1 MDRTRPQSFNPRSA
15 WLSAESM
22 VFSALLLI
30 LGGVSAYLWQDH
42 GSGLDTHGV
51 MLLGGFFVVGA
62 ALSVRLYHE
71 SGKRRIAEFQQAR
84 VRKQLGA
91 VMDQL
96 PALLWTTDRRLQ
108 VTSASGAA
116 LGILSPEQTTVA
128 DCDAATLFASSK
140 GVRPVIEAHR
150 KALDGEASQLQI
162 EANGSLLGCRLEP
175 MRNAAGTIVGCLGVG
190 MDITELKSAEL
201 ALSKSEERYRDLVDN
216 SEGYI
221 CTHDLDGVVLSVN
234 PAAAAS
240 IGLPQGQ
247 CVGHS
252 MSEFLMPEV
261 REHFP
266 LYLHKIKT
274 EGSATGL
281 MRIMNKTGQERIWHY
296 FNTLAHDAAGE
307 DYVVGHAHDVTERVQ
322 AERKLRQSEQ
332 RFRDFAETAADFF
345 WEQDANLRFTYV
357 SKRSFEVMGISW
369 RDLIGASWDEL
380 LSVHGHPDGS
390 WEKDLRSM
398 ATHGPLDDVE
408 LKWTRPDGETRVMR
422 LGGRP
427 VYDGSG
433 VFSGYRG
440 VSRDVTQSHQLT
452 EQIAYQASH
461 DHLTGLLNRRE
472 FEARVQDAVTNA
484 IERGSQ
490 HAVCYMDLDQFKLV
504 NDTAGHGAGDEL
516 LRSLVEFLQHL
527 IRRGDTLA
535 RLGGDEFGLLLENC
549 TQANAVELAQSIV
562 DCVRRFRFS
571 WKDQNFTIGISVGV
585 APIRADTESAIQVMS
600 QSDVACY
607 TAKDLGRNR
616 IHIYDATDSEPARLH
631 EELFQAADLHEA
643 LAEDRFEIHAQ
654 PMYYLGKQEKRLHH
668 YELLIRLVDKSG
680 NLVAPGKFLP
690 AAERYGMMSAVDRW
704 VVKYTCRTFG
714 SKFQLPPDVGLSLNL
729 SRSSLLDE
737 SLIDEI
743 IQEINQ
749 SPLSGN
755 QICFDISESTVSLNP
770 NETLRMI
777 VKLKSTGCEVALDDF
792 GSGLSSFAYLKS
804 LPVEY
809 LKIDGAF
816 IQDMASDSID
826 RSMITMINDVGHMIG
841 TKTVAKSVETEE
853 NMLALRKLGID
864 FVQGYYFGRPA
875 PVDEMFK
882 TTPQL
887 RSVSG

>member
-1 MDRTRPQSFNPRSA
+1 MDRTQPDNTKTRTSLVSIESA
-15 WLSAESM
+15 

-30 LGGVSAYLWQDH
+30 LGVVSLYFWSDH
-42 GSGLDTHGV
+42 A
-51 MLLGGFFVVGA
+51 GGFGLRDGLLSGGFLVVGA
-62 ALSVRLYHE
+62 ALLVRLYHE
-71 SGKRRIAEFQQAR
+71 SGKLRIAEFQQAR
-84 VRKQLGA
+84 IRKQLGA

-96 PALLWTTDRRLQ
+96 PALLWTTDRSLQ
-108 VTSASGAA
+108 ITSASGAA
-116 LGILSPEQTTVA
+116 LGTIHAQETALGGH
-128 DCDAATLFASSK
+128 DAATLFAGTE
-140 GVRPVIEAHR
+140 GVQLVVEAHR
-150 KALDGEASQLQI
+150 KALDGGASKLTI
-162 EANGSLLGCRLEP
+162 DADGALLECRIEP
-175 MRNAAGTIVGCLGVG
+175 MRDPAGLIVGCLGVG
-190 MDITELKSAEL
+190 MDITERKVAEV
-201 ALSKSEERYRDLVDN
+201 ALRKSEERYRDLVDN
-216 SEGYI
+216 SQGYI
-221 CTHDLDGVVLSVN
+221 CTHDLDGVILSAN

-240 IGLPQGQ
+240 IGRPQDE
-247 CVGHS
+247 CVGHA
-252 MSEFLMPEV
+252 MSEFLVPEV

-266 LYLHKIKT
+266 RYLYKIKT
-274 EGSATGL
+274 KGSATGL
-281 MRIMNKTGQERIWHY
+281 MRIMNKSGQERIWHY

-307 DYVVGHAHDVTERVQ
+307 GYVVGHAHDVTDRVK
-322 AERKLRQSEQ
+322 AERGLRQSEQ

-357 SKRSFEVMGISW
+357 SKRSFGVMGISW

-380 LSVHGHPDGS
+380 LSVHGNPDGT
-390 WEKDLRSM
+390 WQQDLRGM
-398 ATHGPLDDVE
+398 ATHAPLDDVE
-408 LKWTRPDGETRVMR
+408 LKWTRPDGEARVMR

-427 VYDGSG
+427 VYDEFGT
-433 VFSGYRG
+433 FSGYRG

-461 DHLTGLLNRRE
+461 DDLTGLLNRRA
-472 FEARVQDAVTNA
+472 FETRVQAAVTTA
-484 IERGSQ
+484 KERGSQ

-504 NDTAGHGAGDEL
+504 NDTAGHSAGDEL

-527 IRRGDTLA
+527 VRRGDTLA

-549 TQANAVELAQSIV
+549 THSNAVELAQSIV
-562 DCVRRFRFS
+562 DCVRRFRFA

-585 APIRADTESAIQVMS
+585 ALIRADTESAVQVMS
-600 QSDVACY
+600 QGDVACY
-607 TAKDLGRNR
+607 TAKDMGRNR
-616 IHIYDATDSEPARLH
+616 IHIYDATGSEPARLH
-631 EELFQAADLHEA
+631 QELFQAADLREA

-654 PMYYLGKQEKRLHH
+654 PMYYLGEEEKSLHH
-668 YELLIRLVDKSG
+668 YELLIRLVDNSG
-680 NLVAPGKFLP
+680 NLVLPGKFLP

-749 SPLSGN
+749 SPLPGK
-755 QICFDISESTVSLNP
+755 QICFDISESTVSLNL

-777 VKLKSTGCEVALDDF
+777 EKLKTTGCEVALDDF

-841 TKTVAKSVETEE
+841 TQTVAKSVETEE
-853 NMLALRKLGID
+853 NMVALRKLGID

-875 PVDEMFK
+875 PVDEVFK